1 MNHRIALTVA
11 ALAVMLTAPAARAGT
26 ISIEFD
32 LSNSIISILG
42 GILTIPPDGSIT
54 ASTATVTI
62 QGNSSTTPVA
72 GAASLS
78 NLSLQASI
86 NGTVG
91 GLVTL
96 TGNISG
102 AQVGVATGALTAGL
116 ANLVIGTLALN
127 LSALIGCA
135 PAGPCAVLGTFPIS
149 VMSLT
154 PITGVANPG
163 VGGLGTFGN
172 GTLNAILSITIGG
185 NSALITLV
193 GQEVSR
199 TFTASVPE
207 PGTFGM
213 FGLGMLGLAG
223 LGWRRNGN

>member
-1 MNHRIALTVA
+1 MKCRFALTAA
-11 ALAVMLTAPAARAGT
+11 ALAMLLASPVQAGT
-26 ISIEFD
+26 IKIDFD

-54 ASTATVTI
+54 ASTASVTI
-62 QGNSSTTPVA
+62 QGNSITTPVA

-78 NLSLQASI
+78 NLSLQATV

-91 GLVTL
+91 GSVLL
-96 TGNISG
+96 TGNITG
-102 AQVGVATGALTAGL
+102 TQVGAAAGVLTGGL
-116 ANLVIGTLALN
+116 ANLAIGTLTLN
-127 LSALIGCA
+127 LSALINCT
-135 PAGPCAVLGTFPIS
+135 PAGPCSILGTFPIS

-154 PITGVANPG
+154 PITGVSSLG

-193 GQEVSR
+193 GQEISR
-199 TFTASVPE
+199 TFTPSVPE

-213 FGLGMLGLAG
+213 FGLGMLGLAAM
-223 LGWRRNGN
+223 GWRRSRN